1 VLIALLSLLRK
12 MLLVC
17 SLGIYAENASL
28 LVDSGDSS
36 DSAISSDSDSSDF

>member
-12 MLLVC
+12 ISLVC
-17 SLGIYAENASL
+17 SLGIYTENISL

-36 DSAISSDSDSSDF
+36 DSAISSNSDLSNF